1 MNSIITLDKNLFL
14 WLNHSLNSPCLDHFF
29 WLITWLGNG
38 WILAF
43 ITGLGLWFYDRDIFK
58 YHWPWMMLATLLSGL
73 TVVLIKSLIARP
85 RPLAEFAPLIQ
96 NGQLYINVLGSA
108 LKTNSFPSGHTQV
121 AFAVATYLSLIFR
134 KVAFIF
140 LMLACLVGISRIYLG
155 VHFPLDVLVGAMIG
169 GGFSVI
175 VWKWRKK
182 FYQKHPL

>member
-43 ITGLGLWFYDRDIFK
+43 ITGLGLWFYDRDVFK

-96 NGQLYINVLGSA
+96 SGQLYINVLGSA
-108 LKTNSFPSGHTQV
+108 LKANSFPSGHTQV

-134 KVAFIF
+134 RAAFIF

>member
-73 TVVLIKSLIARP
+73 TVVLIKS
-85 RPLAEFAPLIQ
+85 
-96 NGQLYINVLGSA
+96 
-108 LKTNSFPSGHTQV
+108 
-121 AFAVATYLSLIFR
+121 
-134 KVAFIF
+134 
-140 LMLACLVGISRIYLG
+140 
-155 VHFPLDVLVGAMIG
+155 
-169 GGFSVI
+169 
-175 VWKWRKK
+175 
-182 FYQKHPL
+182 